1 MRNTVLQIPSL
12 GWMVKGPWCMTSIL
26 RGFACALLLLGAC
39 IANTEGATRQNL
51 VLIGTGGTIAG
62 AGNSSSSTSIYK
74 SAVLAVDKVIAAVPE
89 IQQVA
94 NIKSEQIFQIGSES
108 FNNERLLQ
116 LARRV
121 SQLLKSDEVD
131 GIVIM
136 HGTDTI
142 EETSYFLNL
151 TLKSSKPVVLVGS
164 MRPGTALSADGPLN
178 LYNAV
183 VVAASKE
190 AAGKGTLVV
199 MNDEIHSARDV
210 TKTNSLKIE
219 SLKSLYG
226 PLGMVI
232 ESQVRFYRAPA
243 RPHTLQTDFDI
254 EQIQSLPEV
263 NIVYTYGNMNR
274 IPYDAYVAAGTKAI
288 VHAGFG
294 NGSIPDYLDAVLKE
308 VRARGVFVVRTTR
321 TGSGAVVRNGE
332 TNDDE
337 NDYIVVDDQNPA
349 KARLLMTL
357 ALTKTSDTRELQR
370 IFWKY

>member
-1 MRNTVLQIPSL
+1 
-12 GWMVKGPWCMTSIL
+12 MTSIL
-26 RGFACALLLLGAC
+26 RGLACALLLLAAC
-39 IANTEGATRQNL
+39 IANTEGSERQNL

-62 AGNSSSSTSIYK
+62 AGGSSSSTSIYK

-210 TKTNSLKIE
+210 TKTNSLKVE

-232 ESQVRFYRAPA
+232 ESQVRFYRAPS

-294 NGSIPDYLDAVLKE
+294 NGSIPDYLDAALKE
-308 VRARGVFVVRTTR
+308 VRAKGVFVVRTTR

-357 ALTKTSDTRELQR
+357 ALTKTSDTHELQR